1 MDKLTAIADAFLDTF
16 AANIKALEAALAD
29 GMTGDVYVWPQ
40 HWLGAQMIIGG
51 KSQAV
56 RIDRATVFRR
66 DMSATFR
73 NGRDE
78 IAVRMNREQALRCAL
93 AHARKVQAEFCR

>member
-1 MDKLTAIADAFLDTF
+1 
-16 AANIKALEAALAD
+16 
-29 GMTGDVYVWPQ
+29 
-40 HWLGAQMIIGG
+40 
-51 KSQAV
+51 
-56 RIDRATVFRR
+56 VFRP
-66 DMSATFR
+66 DMRVTFR